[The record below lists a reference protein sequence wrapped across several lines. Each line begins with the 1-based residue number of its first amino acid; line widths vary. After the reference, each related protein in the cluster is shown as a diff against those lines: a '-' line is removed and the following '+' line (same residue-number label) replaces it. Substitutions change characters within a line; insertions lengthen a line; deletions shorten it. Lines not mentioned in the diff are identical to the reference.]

1 MGLLY
6 LRVYVFLTSLE
17 KDANEQSNN
26 GSDLCLKGRDP
37 LIDAIR
43 QISVIEKTITVRKK
57 RIDPALFE
65 VPIVF

>member
-1 MGLLY
+1 
-6 LRVYVFLTSLE
+6 LE